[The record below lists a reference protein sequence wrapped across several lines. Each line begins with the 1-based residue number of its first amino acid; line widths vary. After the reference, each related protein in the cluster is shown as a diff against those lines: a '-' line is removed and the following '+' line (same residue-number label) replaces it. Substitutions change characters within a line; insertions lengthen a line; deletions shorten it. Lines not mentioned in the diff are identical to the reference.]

1 VRWAAVLF
9 LLSLFLGPQV
19 FSQEQ
24 ERKLVDRLLRPD
36 MEMQNNAQ
44 NKKFESDKTSIN
56 KQATVGAF
64 YLQKK
69 SEPKQFSQTRDFSSW
84 EYSARPFQG
93 VNRQANTTSQSQIVN
108 SDARYPTGTALST
121 RGTSDSNKS
130 AESQAF
136 AGQRTFLGKGKSQKA
151 LNQKNKPLTIEEV
164 RELLNKNK

>member
-1 VRWAAVLF
+1 MRWCAVLF
-9 LLSLFLGPQV
+9 LFSLFLGPRV

-36 MEMQNNAQ
+36 MEMQNKAQ
-44 NKKFESDKTSIN
+44 NKKFEADKTSIN

-64 YLQKK
+64 YLQKE

-84 EYSARPFQG
+84 EYSARPFQN
-93 VNRQANTTSQSQIVN
+93 VNRQANTNSQRQIVN
-108 SDARYPTGTALST
+108 SDTRYPTARAMSTGGTT
-121 RGTSDSNKS
+121 DSNKS
-130 AESQAF
+130 VDGQAF